1 MSLDQT
7 ESSRLARAQQ
17 LREQGELARRRDA
30 VTARKCYQAAV
41 ALFREVGD
49 PLTIAHAVRHLGDV
63 YVEQDSRDL
72 AEPCYLEALQLY
84 RQHSASSSL
93 NLANAIRSL
102 AVLRWQQSRALWQE
116 ALSFYTELG
125 IEPGIQESAARLSA
139 LSSHK

>member
-84 RQHSASSSL
+84 RDHCDTSSL
-93 NLANAIRSL
+93 NFANAIRSL
-102 AVLRWQQSRALWQE
+102 AVLRSEQSAALWQE
-116 ALSFYTELG
+116 ALNLYKNLG
-125 IEPGIQESAARLSA
+125 IEPGVQESSSRLAA
-139 LSSHK
+139 LSNYK